1 MSEPIS
7 ATITSAV
14 RRLTPGIVISKASS
28 GEKGAA
34 TRVTSALRRPI
45 VSSIWSMRASIS
57 PTSSP

>member
-14 RRLTPGIVISKASS
+14 RRLTPGIVISNPSS

-34 TRVTSALRRPI
+34 TRATSAL
-45 VSSIWSMRASIS
+45 AG
-57 PTSSP
+57 

>member
-1 MSEPIS
+1 MSGPIS

-14 RRLTPGIVISKASS
+14 RRLTPGIVISNPSS

-34 TRVTSALRRPI
+34 TLATSALSRPI

>member
-14 RRLTPGIVISKASS
+14 RRLTPGIVISNSSS

-34 TRVTSALRRPI
+34 TRATSELSRPI
-45 VSSIWSMRASIS
+45 VSSSWSMRASIS

>member
-1 MSEPIS
+1 MSAPIS

-14 RRLTPGIVISKASS
+14 RRLTPGIVTNNASS

-34 TRVTSALRRPI
+34 TRATSALRRLI